1 MLWCG
6 QNSAKQSELGVPIDS
21 QPEQSEQSIEDS
33 CLAEGSMMALLAL
46 TGSHNHSPLL
56 VSCWTAAVFAL
67 FVPVCG
73 CALSSG
79 SRRGTTAV

>member
-1 MLWCG
+1 M
-6 QNSAKQSELGVPIDS
+6 NAKQSEPGVHIDS
-21 QPEQSEQSIEDS
+21 QPEQSLEGSRQ
-33 CLAEGSMMALLAL
+33 AEGSMMGLLAL
-46 TGSHNHSPLL
+46 TGSHNLSPLL